1 MKRTLRFMA
10 LGIAIAVTSAG
21 CAAATQNSSNED
33 SAVSATVQ
41 EDSAVSAT
49 VEAALKAL
57 EGTVNGT
64 DPNGIKPS
72 SFADTELSDDEIS
85 QIQALKMKAGVAMHS
100 MSDAW
105 SVQLVAGL
113 ESEFKR
119 LGIELVGVT
128 DAENDPAKQS
138 TQIETLLAAKPDFI
152 VTLPTDP
159 VAMEGAYRK
168 AVDAGVKLVFST
180 LVPNGFTGGTDY
192 VSMVSDDRFGSGLVS
207 GYQLAKAI
215 GGKGEVGIIFH
226 DADNFTTKQSYLG
239 VLQALKDFPGITLYE
254 QGIVGPDFAGDAQA
268 ATNAL
273 LTKYPNLDGAWGVWD
288 LPAEGIMAAARA
300 AGRQDLKIT
309 TIGFGQNV
317 GLSMAKNEFITGL
330 SAIDSFSEGEAE
342 ARLGAAA
349 VLGKSGLPVFVA
361 SQPIQVNHSNLLE
374 SWSIV
379 YHEDAPSILTDAFVK

>member
-1 MKRTLRFMA
+1 MKRTLRFVA
-10 LGIAIAVTSAG
+10 LAIAIAVVSAG
-21 CAAATQNSSNED
+21 CSTATQNSSSED
-33 SAVSATVQ
+33 SAVTAK
-41 EDSAVSAT
+41 
-49 VEAALKAL
+49 VESALKAL

-64 DPNGIKPS
+64 DPNGVKPS
-72 SFADTELSDDEIS
+72 SFKDTELSDDEIS
-85 QIQALKMKAGVAMHS
+85 QIQALKLKAGVAMHS

-113 ESEFKR
+113 ESEFKL

-152 VTLPTDP
+152 VTLPTDA

-180 LVPNGFTGGTDY
+180 LVPKGFTGGTDY
-192 VSMVSDDRFGSGLVS
+192 VSMVSDDRFGAGLVS
-207 GYQLAKAI
+207 GYQLAQAI

-239 VLQALKDFPGITLYE
+239 VLQALKEFPDITIYE
-254 QGIVGPDFAGDAQA
+254 QGVVGPDFAGDAQA

-273 LTKYPNLDGAWGVWD
+273 LTKYPNLAGAWGVWD

-300 AGRQDLKIT
+300 SGRQDLKIT

-317 GLSMAKNEFITGL
+317 ALSMAKNEFITGL
-330 SAIDSFSEGEAE
+330 SAIDSFSEGAAE

-349 VLGKSGLPVFVA
+349 VLGKAGLPVFVA
-361 SQPIQVNHSNLLE
+361 SQPVQVNRSNLLE

-379 YHEDAPSILTDAFVK
+379 YHEDAPSILTDAFAK